1 MAEKLAEKVSLI
13 KPGPGTATVPPQE
26 KEQTEKEAFV
36 EETKSRMDEWSA
48 ELDELKAKAERAE
61 GDLKYRYQ
69 EEIDMLREKQK
80 IAQEKLAELQRATD
94 TSWTDF
100 KEGISS
106 ALMDIRKAM
115 EDAKAKL
122 K

>member
-1 MAEKLAEKVSLI
+1 MAKK
-13 KPGPGTATVPPQE
+13 
-26 KEQTEKEAFV
+26 QTEKEAFIG
-36 EETKSRMDEWSA
+36 ETKAKMDEWAA
-48 ELDELKAKAERAE
+48 ELDRMKSKAERAE
-61 GDLKYRYQ
+61 GDIKYRYH
-69 EEIDMLREKQK
+69 EEIEMLQDKQK
-80 IAQEKLAELQRATD
+80 TAQEKLAELQRATD

-100 KEGISS
+100 KERMSS